1 MGWRGRGSSAGARG
15 PGGKVKDQVSIRLD
29 SYRWW
34 VCDFRE
40 AWRSLGLPWYSFIHS
55 FRKCFRSPYFVLL
68 CFAVGPPWLQAKGA
82 PSTCSHFPAAF
93 HQALCFQ
100 VAPCLNMGIT
110 FSFVEKTASFGCKI
124 VIIPNDFHKE
134 PAYLCRRR
142 KRCGFDSWVGKIPWR
157 RAWQPTGVFLLE
169 SPMDGEAWQATV
181 HRVAQSQTRLKRVST
196 HTHALYEEVF

>member
-1 MGWRGRGSSAGARG
+1 MLLLLLSRFSRVWLCATPWTAAHQAPPSMGFSRQEYWSGVPLPS
-15 PGGKVKDQVSIRLD
+15 PGK
-29 SYRWW
+29 RW
-34 VCDFRE
+34 
-40 AWRSLGLPWYSFIHS
+40 
-55 FRKCFRSPYFVLL
+55 
-68 CFAVGPPWLQAKGA
+68 
-82 PSTCSHFPAAF
+82 
-93 HQALCFQ
+93 ALCFQ